1 MKSLKHLNKYFL
13 KYKWHF
19 LLGILFTIISN
30 YFGVRMP
37 LFVKSTV
44 DSLMS
49 NVKINSINDALLVSL
64 KIGGIYMLLSIAKG
78 FFLFLMRQTIIVMS
92 RHIEYDLKNEIYNQY
107 QNLDLSFYKK
117 NNTGD
122 LMNRISEDVS
132 HVRMYL
138 GPGVMYSVNLVVL
151 FTLVVYQMIAIS
163 PVLTALVLIPLPIM
177 SYLIYKVSAKMNLL
191 SKKVQEE
198 QSLLSTIAQESFSG
212 MRVIK
217 AYSQQKSVGDKFENA
232 ANMYKGKSMRLVVV
246 NALFIPTILFLIGLS
261 TLLSIYIGGNMSF
274 NNEISLGGIV
284 AFIFFVNNLT
294 WPFASIGWVT
304 SLIQRAAASQQR
316 INEFLSVKT
325 NTNEV
330 IEDTLFKFENEISF
344 NNVSYTYQNTGIHAI
359 KNISFVIPKGETF
372 AIIGKTGSGKST
384 ILSLLLRQLNPNS
397 GAIKLD
403 TCNFDK
409 IETNG
414 FKNALGVVPQ
424 EVFLFSDSIGNNIK
438 FGSNN
443 PIVSKERLDE
453 VCETADILNTI
464 NKLEDGYETILGE
477 RGVNLSGGQKQRLSI
492 ARALLRSPEILVL
505 DDCLSAVDTETEDKI
520 LKELQKE
527 KTSRTTI
534 IVSHRI
540 STIRNAKHII
550 VIDDGSVIE
559 QGSHAVLLK
568 NKGFYYD
575 LYKKQQTDLKNNED
589 RKKPL

>member
-1 MKSLKHLNKYFL
+1 
-13 KYKWHF
+13 
-19 LLGILFTIISN
+19 
-30 YFGVRMP
+30 MP

-49 NVKINSINDALLVSL
+49 NVKIDSVNDALLVSL

-138 GPGVMYSVNLVVL
+138 GPGVMYSINLVVSIYISCL
-151 FTLVVYQMIAIS
+151 SDDRYIASTDGSGTWS
-163 PVLTALVLIPLPIM
+163 PYLLCPT
-177 SYLIYKVSAKMNLL
+177 LIYKVSAKMNLL

-217 AYSQQKSVGDKFENA
+217 AYSQQKSVGNKFEDA
-232 ANMYKGKSMRLVVV
+232 ANMYKNKSMRLVVV

-325 NTNEV
+325 NSNEDL
-330 IEDTLFKFENEISF
+330 EDTEFHFENEISF
-344 NNVSYTYQNTGIHAI
+344 KNVSYTYKNTGIHAI
-359 KNISFVIPKGETF
+359 KNLSFVIPKGETF

-384 ILSLLLRQLNPNS
+384 ILSLLLRQLNPDS
-397 GAIKLD
+397 GSIKLD
-403 TCNFDK
+403 TCDFEK

-438 FGSNN
+438 FGSNS
-443 PIVSKERLDE
+443 PITEKVRLDE

-464 NKLEDGYETILGE
+464 NKLEDGYDTILGE

-520 LKELQKE
+520 LKELKKE
-527 KTSRTTI
+527 NASRTTI

-559 QGSHAVLLK
+559 QGSHAILLK
-568 NKGFYYD
+568 NKGFYHD

-589 RKKPL
+589 TKKPI

>member
-1 MKSLKHLNKYFL
+1 
-13 KYKWHF
+13 
-19 LLGILFTIISN
+19 
-30 YFGVRMP
+30 MP

-49 NVKINSINDALLVSL
+49 NVKIDSINDALLVSL

-138 GPGVMYSVNLVVL
+138 GPGVMYSINLVVL

-163 PVLTALVLIPLPIM
+163 PILTALVLIPLPIM

-232 ANMYKGKSMRLVVV
+232 ANMYKSKSMRLVVV

-325 NTNEV
+325 NSNEAL
-330 IEDTLFKFENEISF
+330 EDTEFHFENEISF

-359 KNISFVIPKGETF
+359 KNLSFAIPKGETF

-384 ILSLLLRQLNPNS
+384 ILSLLLRQLNPDS
-397 GAIKLD
+397 GSIKLD
-403 TCNFDK
+403 TCDFDK

-438 FGSNN
+438 FGSNS
-443 PIVSKERLDE
+443 PVVSEKVRLDE

-464 NKLEDGYETILGE
+464 NKLEDGYDTILGE

-520 LKELQKE
+520 LKELKKE
-527 KTSRTTI
+527 NASRTTI

-559 QGSHAVLLK
+559 QGSHAILLK
-568 NKGFYYD
+568 NKGFYHD

-589 RKKPL
+589 TKKPI

>member
-19 LLGILFTIISN
+19 LLGILFTITSN

-49 NVKINSINDALLVSL
+49 NVKIDSVNDALLVSL

-138 GPGVMYSVNLVVL
+138 GPGVMYSINLVVL

-163 PVLTALVLIPLPIM
+163 PVLTALVLVPLPIM

-217 AYSQQKSVGDKFENA
+217 AYSQQKSVGNKFEDA
-232 ANMYKGKSMRLVVV
+232 ANMYKNKSMRLVVV

-325 NTNEV
+325 NSNEDL
-330 IEDTLFKFENEISF
+330 EDTEFHFENEISF
-344 NNVSYTYQNTGIHAI
+344 KNVSYTYKNTGIHAI
-359 KNISFVIPKGETF
+359 KNLSFVIPKGETF

-384 ILSLLLRQLNPNS
+384 ILSLLLRQLNPDS
-397 GAIKLD
+397 GCIKLD
-403 TCNFDK
+403 TCDFEK

-438 FGSNN
+438 FGSNS
-443 PIVSKERLDE
+443 PITEKVRLDE

-464 NKLEDGYETILGE
+464 NKLEDGYDTILGE

-520 LKELQKE
+520 LKELKKE
-527 KTSRTTI
+527 NASRTTI

-559 QGSHAVLLK
+559 QGSHAILLK
-568 NKGFYYD
+568 NKGFYHD

-589 RKKPL
+589 TKKPI

>member
-49 NVKINSINDALLVSL
+49 NVKIDSINDALLVSL

-138 GPGVMYSVNLVVL
+138 GPGVMYSINLVVL

-217 AYSQQKSVGDKFENA
+217 AYGQQKSVGDKFENA
-232 ANMYKGKSMRLVVV
+232 ANMYKSKSMRLVIV

-325 NTNEV
+325 NNNEV

>member
-19 LLGILFTIISN
+19 LLGILFTITSN

-49 NVKINSINDALLVSL
+49 NVKIDSINDALLVSL

-138 GPGVMYSVNLVVL
+138 GPGVMYSINLVVL

-163 PVLTALVLIPLPIM
+163 PILTALVLIPLPIM

-232 ANMYKGKSMRLVVV
+232 ANMYKSKSMRLVVV

-325 NTNEV
+325 NSNEDL
-330 IEDTLFKFENEISF
+330 EDTEFHFENEISF
-344 NNVSYTYQNTGIHAI
+344 KNVSYTYKNTGIHAI
-359 KNISFVIPKGETF
+359 KNLSFVIPKGETF

-384 ILSLLLRQLNPNS
+384 ILSLLLRQLNPDS
-397 GAIKLD
+397 GSIKLD
-403 TCNFDK
+403 TCDFEK

-438 FGSNN
+438 FGSNS
-443 PIVSKERLDE
+443 PITEKVRLDE

-464 NKLEDGYETILGE
+464 NKLEDGYDTILGE

-520 LKELQKE
+520 LKELKKE
-527 KTSRTTI
+527 NASRTTI

-559 QGSHAVLLK
+559 QGSHAILLK
-568 NKGFYYD
+568 NKGFYHD

-589 RKKPL
+589 TKKPI

>member
-19 LLGILFTIISN
+19 LLGILFTITSN

-49 NVKINSINDALLVSL
+49 NVKIDSINDALLVSL

-138 GPGVMYSVNLVVL
+138 GPGVMYSINLVVL

-163 PVLTALVLIPLPIM
+163 PVLTALVLVPLPIM

-217 AYSQQKSVGDKFENA
+217 AYSQQKSVGNKFEDA
-232 ANMYKGKSMRLVVV
+232 ANMYKNKSMRLVVV

-325 NTNEV
+325 NSNEAL
-330 IEDTLFKFENEISF
+330 EDTEFHFENEISF
-344 NNVSYTYQNTGIHAI
+344 KNVSYTYQNTGIHAI
-359 KNISFVIPKGETF
+359 KNLSFVIPKGETF

-384 ILSLLLRQLNPNS
+384 ILSLLLRQLNPDS
-397 GAIKLD
+397 GSIKLD
-403 TCNFDK
+403 TCDFEK

-438 FGSNN
+438 FGSNS
-443 PIVSKERLDE
+443 PITEKVRLDE

-464 NKLEDGYETILGE
+464 NKLEDGYDTILGE

-520 LKELQKE
+520 LKELKKE
-527 KTSRTTI
+527 NASRTTI

-559 QGSHAVLLK
+559 QGSHAILLK
-568 NKGFYYD
+568 NKGFYHD

-589 RKKPL
+589 TKKPI

>member
-1 MKSLKHLNKYFL
+1 
-13 KYKWHF
+13 
-19 LLGILFTIISN
+19 
-30 YFGVRMP
+30 
-37 LFVKSTV
+37 VKSTV

-49 NVKINSINDALLVSL
+49 NVKIDSINDALLVSL

-138 GPGVMYSVNLVVL
+138 GPGVMYSINLVVL

-217 AYSQQKSVGDKFENA
+217 AYGQQKSVGDKFENA
-232 ANMYKGKSMRLVVV
+232 ANMYKSKSMRLVIV

-520 LKELQKE
+520 LIELQKE

>member
-19 LLGILFTIISN
+19 LLGILFTITSN

-49 NVKINSINDALLVSL
+49 NVKIDSINDALLVSL

-138 GPGVMYSVNLVVL
+138 GPGVMYSINLVVL

-163 PVLTALVLIPLPIM
+163 PILTALVLIPLPIM

-232 ANMYKGKSMRLVVV
+232 ANMYKSKSMRLVVV

-325 NTNEV
+325 NSNEAL
-330 IEDTLFKFENEISF
+330 EDTEFHFENEISF

-359 KNISFVIPKGETF
+359 KNLSFVIPKGETF

-384 ILSLLLRQLNPNS
+384 ILSLLLRQLNPDS
-397 GAIKLD
+397 GSIKLD
-403 TCNFDK
+403 TCDFEK

-438 FGSNN
+438 FGSNS
-443 PIVSKERLDE
+443 PITEKVRLDE

-464 NKLEDGYETILGE
+464 NKLEDGYDTILGE

-520 LKELQKE
+520 LKELKKE
-527 KTSRTTI
+527 NASRTTI

-559 QGSHAVLLK
+559 QGSHAILLK
-568 NKGFYYD
+568 NKGFYHD

-589 RKKPL
+589 TKKPI

>member
-1 MKSLKHLNKYFL
+1 
-13 KYKWHF
+13 
-19 LLGILFTIISN
+19 
-30 YFGVRMP
+30 MP

-49 NVKINSINDALLVSL
+49 NVKIDSVNDALLVSL

-138 GPGVMYSVNLVVL
+138 GPGVMYSINLVVL

-163 PVLTALVLIPLPIM
+163 PVLTALVLVPLPIM

-217 AYSQQKSVGDKFENA
+217 AYSQQKSVGNKFEDA
-232 ANMYKGKSMRLVVV
+232 ANMYKNKSMRLVVV

-325 NTNEV
+325 NSNEDL
-330 IEDTLFKFENEISF
+330 EDTEFHFENEISF
-344 NNVSYTYQNTGIHAI
+344 KNVSYTYKNTGIHAI
-359 KNISFVIPKGETF
+359 KNLSFVIPKGETF

-384 ILSLLLRQLNPNS
+384 ILSLLLRQLNPDS
-397 GAIKLD
+397 GSIKLD
-403 TCNFDK
+403 TCDFEK

-438 FGSNN
+438 FGSNS
-443 PIVSKERLDE
+443 PITEKVRLDE
-453 VCETADILNTI
+453 VCETADILDTI
-464 NKLEDGYETILGE
+464 NKLEDGYDTILGE

-520 LKELQKE
+520 LKELKKE
-527 KTSRTTI
+527 NASRTTI

-559 QGSHAVLLK
+559 QGSHAILLK
-568 NKGFYYD
+568 NKGFYHD

-589 RKKPL
+589 TKKPI

>member
-1 MKSLKHLNKYFL
+1 
-13 KYKWHF
+13 
-19 LLGILFTIISN
+19 
-30 YFGVRMP
+30 MP

-49 NVKINSINDALLVSL
+49 NVKIDSVNDALLVSL

-138 GPGVMYSVNLVVL
+138 GPGVMYSINLVVL

-163 PVLTALVLIPLPIM
+163 PVLTALVLVPLPIM

-232 ANMYKGKSMRLVVV
+232 ANMYKNKSMRLVVV

-325 NTNEV
+325 NSNEAL
-330 IEDTLFKFENEISF
+330 EDTEFHFENEISF

-359 KNISFVIPKGETF
+359 KNLSFTIPKGETF

-384 ILSLLLRQLNPNS
+384 ILSLLLRQLNPDS
-397 GAIKLD
+397 GTIKLD
-403 TCNFDK
+403 TCDFNK

-438 FGSNN
+438 FGSNS
-443 PIVSKERLDE
+443 PAIEKVRLDE
-453 VCETADILNTI
+453 VCETADILKTI
-464 NKLEDGYETILGE
+464 NKLEDGYDTILGE

-492 ARALLRSPEILVL
+492 ARALLRNPEILVL

-520 LKELQKE
+520 LKELKKE
-527 KTSRTTI
+527 NASRTTI

-559 QGSHAVLLK
+559 QGSHGILLK

-589 RKKPL
+589 TKKPI

>member
-49 NVKINSINDALLVSL
+49 NVKIDSINDALLVSL

-138 GPGVMYSVNLVVL
+138 GPGVMYSINLVVL

-232 ANMYKGKSMRLVVV
+232 ANMYKSKSMRLVVV

-325 NTNEV
+325 NNNEV

-589 RKKPL
+589 RKKTL